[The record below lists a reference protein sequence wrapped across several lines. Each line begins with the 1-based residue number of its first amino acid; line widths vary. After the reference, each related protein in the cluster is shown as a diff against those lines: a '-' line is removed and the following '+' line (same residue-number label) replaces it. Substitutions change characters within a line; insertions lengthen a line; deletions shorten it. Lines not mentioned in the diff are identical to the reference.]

1 MEKLILKKQRYRTNS
16 QQYRI
21 RVSGEVYEIVD
32 KLSERTKMSLNE
44 IASKM
49 IMYAYEHTKVIDEEE
64 DSRCPL
70 R

>member
-49 IMYAYEHTKVIDEEE
+49 IMYAYEHTEVIDGEEY
-64 DSRCPL
+64 SGCPL

>member
-21 RVSGEVYEIVD
+21 RVSREVYEIVD

-49 IMYAYEHTKVIDEEE
+49 IMYAYEHTEVIDGEEE
-64 DSRCPL
+64 KDVR
-70 R
+70 

>member
-49 IMYAYEHTKVIDEEE
+49 IMYAYEHTEVIDGEE
-64 DSRCPL
+64 DKRCPL

>member
-49 IMYAYEHTKVIDEEE
+49 ILFAFEHTQVVGEEE
-64 DSRCPL
+64 KDVR
-70 R
+70 